1 MAQILLESVVHGEK
15 IFLIAWEN
23 KKDDDKSKACAT
35 SHQHLGIYLI
45 GEDDSFVIKLCK
57 C

>member
-35 SHQHLGIYLI
+35 SHQYLSIYLI
-45 GEDDSFVIKLCK
+45 GEDDSFVIKLCR